1 MELTSQFHSNGR
13 GAYFGGRDS
22 EVRKAIKV
30 RYANALSKAS
40 WIEKLYLCFE
50 MWCERSQAK
59 MEPNTN
65 AHNPSPYTLW

>member
-1 MELTSQFHSNGR
+1 MELTNQFHSNGR
-13 GAYFGGRDS
+13 GAYFGAGDA
-22 EVRKAIKV
+22 EVRKAIKA
-30 RYANALSKAS
+30 RYADALSSAS
-40 WIEKLYLCFE
+40 WMERQMIQFK